1 MTIDGDVLELELDM
15 DLGEVMEL
23 KKFVEPRLEYIESIE
38 IVGEM
43 DTFVSSSLFALL
55 LSIKKSKPDIV
66 IPMMDSGKFNLTEY
80 GVMHWIKN
88 D

>member
-1 MTIDGDVLELELDM
+1 MTIDGDVLEIELDM

-38 IVGEM
+38 VIGER
-43 DTFVSSSLFALL
+43 DRFVSSSLFALL
-55 LSIKKSKPDIV
+55 LSIKKSKPDIE
-66 IPMMDSGKFNLTEY
+66 IPMMDEGKLELADY
-80 GVMHWIKN
+80 GVIDWIKN

>member
-1 MTIDGDVLELELDM
+1 MTIDGDVLEIELDM

-38 IVGEM
+38 VIGEK
-43 DTFVSSSLFALL
+43 DVFASSSLFALL

-66 IPMMDSGKFNLTEY
+66 IPIMDNGKLELAEY
-80 GVMHWIKN
+80 GVLHWIRN

>member
-1 MTIDGDVLELELDM
+1 MIIDGDVLEIELDM
-15 DLGEVMEL
+15 DLGEVVEL

-38 IVGEM
+38 VIGERSK
-43 DTFVSSSLFALL
+43 FVSSSLFALL

-66 IPMMDSGKFNLTEY
+66 IPIMDEGKLELADY
-80 GVMHWIKN
+80 GVIHWIKN